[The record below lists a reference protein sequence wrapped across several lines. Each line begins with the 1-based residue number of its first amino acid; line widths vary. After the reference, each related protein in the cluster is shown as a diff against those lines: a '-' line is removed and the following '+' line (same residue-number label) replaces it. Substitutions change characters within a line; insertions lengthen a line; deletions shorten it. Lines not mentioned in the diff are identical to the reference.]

1 MASSVMRVL
10 SGIAFDGILLV
21 DDDRRYVRIN
31 APGAAI
37 LGASR
42 EQVLSRSIDD
52 YTSAQFE
59 HLLPDLWSTLERNG
73 VLRGAYEVLRGDGTI
88 GMIEFA
94 AQRDLF
100 PGQHLIVAR
109 DLPRN
114 GNVTRAVGFALADP
128 ATGDIEEAS
137 PECCRLVGRSRNVLR
152 AAGLRVFGGK
162 RQSEDTIAA
171 MRAIVAGTQ
180 VAHAFRCLVRRP
192 DGGVQRLA
200 VTLRPVL
207 GAELRAVR
215 ILFEV
220 AALASAPL
228 EPVSPL
234 SPRECEVLQLT
245 ADGGTAAS
253 IAEQLFLSPGTV
265 RTHQR
270 NIFAKLR
277 VHDRAAAVAEGM
289 RRGLID

>member
-1 MASSVMRVL
+1 MRVL
-10 SGIAFDGILLV
+10 SGIAFDGIMLV
-21 DDDRRYVRIN
+21 DDNRRHVRAN

-42 EQVLSRSIDD
+42 EQVLSRAIDD
-52 YTSAQFE
+52 YTSPQFE
-59 HLLPDLWSTLERNG
+59 HLLPRLWSALERDG
-73 VLRGAYEVLRGDGTI
+73 VLRGAYEVLRADKTV

-94 AQRDLF
+94 AHRDLF
-100 PGQHLIVAR
+100 PGQHLIIAR

-114 GNVTRAVGFALADP
+114 GNATRAVGFALADP
-128 ATGDIEEAS
+128 ASGEIEEAS

-171 MRAIVAGTQ
+171 MRRIAAGTQ
-180 VAHAFRCLVRRP
+180 AAHAFRCLVRRP

-207 GAELRAVR
+207 GAEWRAVR

-220 AALASAPL
+220 AALASAPPQ
-228 EPVSPL
+228 PVALL
-234 SPRECEVLQLT
+234 SPREREVLQLT
-245 ADGGTAAS
+245 ADGGTATS
-253 IAEQLFLSPGTV
+253 IAKQLFLSPGTV

-270 NIFAKLR
+270 NIHAKLR

>member
-1 MASSVMRVL
+1 
-10 SGIAFDGILLV
+10 
-21 DDDRRYVRIN
+21 
-31 APGAAI
+31 
-37 LGASR
+37 
-42 EQVLSRSIDD
+42 
-52 YTSAQFE
+52 
-59 HLLPDLWSTLERNG
+59 
-73 VLRGAYEVLRGDGTI
+73 
-88 GMIEFA
+88 
-94 AQRDLF
+94 
-100 PGQHLIVAR
+100 
-109 DLPRN
+109 
-114 GNVTRAVGFALADP
+114 
-128 ATGDIEEAS
+128 
-137 PECCRLVGRSRNVLR
+137 
-152 AAGLRVFGGK
+152 VFGGK

-171 MRAIVAGTQ
+171 MRAIAAGTQ
-180 VAHAFRCLVRRP
+180 AAYAFRCLVRRP
-192 DGGVQRLA
+192 DIGVQRLA

-207 GAELRAVR
+207 GAERRAVR

-245 ADGGTAAS
+245 ADGGTATS
-253 IAEQLFLSPGTV
+253 IAKQLFLSPGTV